1 MITIQTELTPEQAM
15 ALAQLAKRTGWSDTR
30 EKAVSDDDAYL
41 MMDAL
46 NQLEKSLAEAGYA
59 TRWDDEYQ
67 YGELVILIAG
77 VGKRDK
83 NAVYRHRLRTTIRH
97 RQMVCDRGV
106 FQRYMQMGRYDKYHS
121 EWILFCLLSLM
132 GSAWNSEIIL
142 RLAFQA

>member
-59 TRWDDEYQ
+59 TR
-67 YGELVILIAG
+67 
-77 VGKRDK
+77 
-83 NAVYRHRLRTTIRH
+83 
-97 RQMVCDRGV
+97 
-106 FQRYMQMGRYDKYHS
+106 
-121 EWILFCLLSLM
+121 
-132 GSAWNSEIIL
+132 
-142 RLAFQA
+142 